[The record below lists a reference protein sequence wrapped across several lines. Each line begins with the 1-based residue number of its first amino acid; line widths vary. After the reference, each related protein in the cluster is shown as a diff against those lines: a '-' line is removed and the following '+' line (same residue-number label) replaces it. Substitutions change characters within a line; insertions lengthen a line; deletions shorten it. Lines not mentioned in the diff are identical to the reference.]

1 MVGKLDVKITL
12 VVGWISL
19 PCTFSKLVSLRNVKS
34 NCTLCSFPA
43 SCSLSQ
49 LTMVLLSTNYLVWS
63 STFYILAGFEV
74 AAVLRNKYLQKSVW
88 ICRKIWTCWK
98 WSEKDFFKSQK
109 PSRERWCSVST
120 WTIFCSQE
128 ENCVCYFC
136 NYLIWNFCWEPGT
149 SDGSTDQWVLC

>member
-109 PSRERWCSVST
+109 PSRIAKS
-120 WTIFCSQE
+120 I
-128 ENCVCYFC
+128 CVCR
-136 NYLIWNFCWEPGT
+136 EMM
-149 SDGSTDQWVLC
+149 LCIYMDYILLTGRKLCMLLL